1 MKSGLYKEQSIL
13 KVAFLAF
20 LAFAKCCLIFYN
32 ALPFHIDILAVPE
45 LNFHDYAVC
54 NFADDVGSKFVE
66 I

>member
-1 MKSGLYKEQSIL
+1 MKSGPYKEQSIL

-20 LAFAKCCLIFYN
+20 AKGCLLFNN

-45 LNFHDYAVC
+45 LNFHDYALC
-54 NFADDVGSKFVE
+54 NFVMMLCTKFVE